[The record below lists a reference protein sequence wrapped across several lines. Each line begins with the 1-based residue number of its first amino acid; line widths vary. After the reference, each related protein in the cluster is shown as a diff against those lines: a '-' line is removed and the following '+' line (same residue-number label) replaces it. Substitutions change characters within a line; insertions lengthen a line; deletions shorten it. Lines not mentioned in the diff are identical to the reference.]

1 MAARER
7 KRTAFRMT
15 QPATRR
21 LVIDARNRSWAGAR
35 PLLGLS
41 LLRRMIRAARRS
53 GFGNI
58 VVLAEM
64 DEIDRLRPLIIDEA
78 AVAIV
83 PALPSAKNGTVTAR
97 VPADLVGERSWLEQL
112 AMETAV
118 NGTRRAEGTDIFL
131 FNAAAT
137 SEQIAA
143 ADTAPSGE
151 PLVLETSPLRMA
163 GESDRKSAEQRLLKG
178 LIKDSDGFM
187 SRYFAR
193 PISISVSRR
202 LAPHGVTPNQMT
214 IVSGSIGVAAAPF
227 FLSSSPA
234 IQLIGGLLFVAHS
247 VLDGCDGEL
256 ARLTFRESRLGGL
269 LDFFSDNLVHV
280 AIFACMA
287 VGWALAE
294 GASWPLILGA
304 SAVLGT
310 ACSAAAV
317 YWLTLRKKTAA
328 GPVYTSV
335 SDRSSGRLTKVL
347 DALSRRDFIYL
358 VLALSVFGKAN
369 WFLALTAVGA
379 PVFLFLV
386 VWTAT
391 RDAQRRRALVV

>member
-1 MAARER
+1 
-7 KRTAFRMT
+7 MT
-15 QPATRR
+15 QPTIRR
-21 LVIDARNRSWAGAR
+21 LVIDARNRSSAAAR
-35 PLLGLS
+35 QLLGLS
-41 LLRRMIRAARRS
+41 LLRRTIRAARRS
-53 GFGNI
+53 GFGDI
-58 VVLAEM
+58 VVLAGA
-64 DEIDRLRPLIIDEA
+64 DEIDHLQPLVIDEA

-83 PALPSAKNGTVTAR
+83 PAVPALRKPSATAR

-112 AMETAV
+112 ARETATQ
-118 NGTRRAEGTDIFL
+118 GTRRADGTDIFL
-131 FNAAAT
+131 FSAGAT
-137 SEQIAA
+137 PEQIAA
-143 ADTAPSGE
+143 ADGVTAGE
-151 PLVLETSPLRMA
+151 PIIFEAPPLRMA
-163 GESDRKSAEQRLLKG
+163 DESDRKSAEQRLLKG

-193 PISISVSRR
+193 PISISLSRQ
-202 LAPHGVTPNQMT
+202 LAPRGVTPNQMT
-214 IVSGSIGVAAAPF
+214 IVSGLIGLAAAPF
-227 FLSSSPA
+227 FLSAAPA
-234 IQLIGGLLFVAHS
+234 MQAIGGLLFVAHS

-269 LDFFSDNLVHV
+269 LDFFSDNLVHL

-287 VGWALAE
+287 VGWSLAE
-294 GASWPLILGA
+294 AASWPLVLGA
-304 SAVLGT
+304 AAVLGT
-310 ACSAAAV
+310 AGSAGAV

-335 SDRSSGRLTKVL
+335 SDTPSGKLTRVL

-386 VWTAT
+386 IWTAS
-391 RDAQRRRALVV
+391 RDARRRRAILA

>member
-1 MAARER
+1 
-7 KRTAFRMT
+7 MT
-15 QPATRR
+15 DPATRR
-21 LVIDARNRSWAGAR
+21 LVIDARNRSSTAALQ
-35 PLLGLS
+35 LLGLS

-58 VVLAEM
+58 VVLADA
-64 DEIDRLRPLIIDEA
+64 DEIDRLRPLVIDEA
-78 AVAIV
+78 AVTIV
-83 PALPSAKNGTVTAR
+83 AAMPTQKGTVTAR
-97 VPADLVGERSWLEQL
+97 VPADFIGERSWLEQL
-112 AMETAV
+112 ATEPSTT
-118 NGTRRAEGTDIFL
+118 GTRRTDGTDILL
-131 FNAAAT
+131 FNAEAT
-137 SEQIAA
+137 PEQIAA
-143 ADTAPSGE
+143 ADNTSAGE
-151 PLVLETSPLRMA
+151 PIVFETPPMRMA
-163 GESDRKSAEQRLLKG
+163 DERARKSAEQRLLKG
-178 LIKDSDGFM
+178 LIKGSDGFM

-193 PISISVSRR
+193 PISIGLSRR

-214 IVSGSIGVAAAPF
+214 IVSALVGLAAAPF
-227 FLSSSPA
+227 FLWADPTM
-234 IQLIGGLLFVAHS
+234 QVIGGLLFVAHS

-287 VGWALAE
+287 VGWSLAE
-294 GASWPLILGA
+294 DASWPLILGA

-310 ACSAAAV
+310 AGSAGAV
-317 YWLTLRKKTAA
+317 YWFTLRNKSAA

-335 SDRSSGRLTKVL
+335 SDGPSGRLTKVL

-358 VLALSVFGKAN
+358 VLVLSAFGKAG

-386 VWTAT
+386 LWTAN
-391 RDAQRRRALVV
+391 RDAQRRRAIIF